1 MNRCKQN
8 YDVTTELISPF
19 MFCTPSCDM
28 HSFASVYLSA
38 IAVLRDEQYKAAIA
52 LAGIVI
58 NDALK
63 IWRKG
68 TYHRQLAERI
78 PNAESEYKADAISN
92 YVLEILQGIKEIFNQ
107 IPDEISV
114 SLMTLTEKSGYSLD

>member
-1 MNRCKQN
+1 
-8 YDVTTELISPF
+8 
-19 MFCTPSCDM
+19 M